1 MLLCSTQDVKKYVGS
16 IQKSTSWDTLKTY
29 VSLAENF
36 SIKPIIGQAL
46 YNALDVVDFTSLS
59 SELKT
64 LLEYVQR
71 ALAYATVLRGL
82 PELYATISDTG
93 VQQQNP
99 ENSTPANQWVV
110 SGLKESFTQSADD
123 CINSLIQF
131 LDDNATDYTDWE
143 NTAFVQKR
151 SNLLIKSANELSD
164 HIYFPNSHYAFWKMY
179 AFFGIAER
187 KHLTPSISEELLQE
201 FKDATTPTAKE
212 KKAIQKAKDALAH
225 FAFYEAIP
233 ALQFKIVGGSLLITT
248 YSDGIAVKSNDYKI
262 LKDLKEKTFQ
272 DAQGF
277 LVELKSY
284 LDENSD
290 DFPTYK
296 ASIRYQEPENRT
308 TSYGTADNS
317 NTIISI

>member
-1 MLLCSTQDVKKYVGS
+1 MLLRSTSDVKKYVGS

-36 SIKPIIGQAL
+36 SIKPIMGQVL
-46 YNALDVVDFTSLS
+46 YNALDIVDFDSLS
-59 SELKT
+59 TELKN

-99 ENSTPANQWVV
+99 ENSTPAGQWVV

-131 LDDNATDYTDWE
+131 LDENVSDYADWE

-151 SNLLIKSANELSD
+151 SNLLIKSAHELSE
-164 HIYFPNSHYAFWKMY
+164 IICFPNSHYAFWKMY
-179 AFFGIAER
+179 PFFGIAER
-187 KHLTPSISEELLQE
+187 KHLEPSISEELLQE
-201 FKDATTPTAKE
+201 FKEATAPTAKE

-233 ALQFKIVGGSLLITT
+233 ALQFKNVGGSLLITT
-248 YSDGIAVKSNDYKI
+248 YSDGIAIKSNDYKI
-262 LKDLKEKTFQ
+262 LKDLKEKTLQ
-272 DAQGF
+272 DAQGL
-277 LVELKSY
+277 LVQLKSY
-284 LDENSD
+284 LDENAD

-317 NTIISI
+317 NTILSI